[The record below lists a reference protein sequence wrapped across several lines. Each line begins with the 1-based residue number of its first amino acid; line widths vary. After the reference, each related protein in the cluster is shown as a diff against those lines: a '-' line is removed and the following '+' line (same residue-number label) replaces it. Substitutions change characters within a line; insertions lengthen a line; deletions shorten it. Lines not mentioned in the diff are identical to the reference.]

1 MKWYGTGSGSDRV
14 VLWDARSTPRPVATA
29 PGNVPARPSVHSTSW
44 CPAYIDRF
52 AIPRIIMDFQ
62 NLTLPQI
69 YDEAEAVAGDAKI
82 LFGNLNS
89 EQLNWKPAADSW
101 SVAQC
106 LDHLIS
112 TNHEYQPV
120 FDRILNGE
128 YRKTFLHGMPFLPAL
143 FGRMMIKAVS
153 PDSQRKFKAPGAAQP
168 SSSSIDPQ
176 IVDRFI
182 AHQLETLAKMRLLEN
197 SDPAG
202 MIITSPFI
210 SVVVYSLL
218 DTFRL
223 IVAHER
229 RHFAQAQRVMETSG
243 FPLARTSQYR
253 ER

>member
-1 MKWYGTGSGSDRV
+1 
-14 VLWDARSTPRPVATA
+14 
-29 PGNVPARPSVHSTSW
+29 
-44 CPAYIDRF
+44 
-52 AIPRIIMDFQ
+52 MDYQ
-62 NLTLPQI
+62 TLTLTQI
-69 YDEAEAVAGDAKI
+69 YDEAEAVAVDAKV
-82 LFGNLNS
+82 LFGHLNS

-112 TNHEYQPV
+112 INHDYHPV
-120 FDRILNGE
+120 FDRILKGE
-128 YRKTFLHGMPFLPAL
+128 YRKTFLHGMPFLPTI
-143 FGRMMIKAVS
+143 FGRLMVKTLS
-153 PDSQRKFKAPGAAQP
+153 PDSQRKLKAPGAARP

-182 AHQLETLAKMRLLEN
+182 AHQRETLSKMRLLGN
-197 SDPAG
+197 CDPAG
-202 MIITSPFI
+202 IIITSPFA

-229 RHFAQAQRVMETSG
+229 RHFAQAQRVMETGG
-243 FPLARTSQYR
+243 FPAVQTSQYR

>member
-1 MKWYGTGSGSDRV
+1 
-14 VLWDARSTPRPVATA
+14 
-29 PGNVPARPSVHSTSW
+29 
-44 CPAYIDRF
+44 
-52 AIPRIIMDFQ
+52 MDYQ

-69 YDEAEAVAGDAKI
+69 YDEAEAVAGDAKA
-82 LFGNLNS
+82 LFGHLNA

-112 TNHEYQPV
+112 ANHEYHPV

-128 YRKTFLHGMPFLPAL
+128 YRKTFLHGIPFLPVI
-143 FGRMMIKAVS
+143 FGRMMVKILS
-153 PDSQRKFKAPGAAQP
+153 PNSQRKFKAPGAARP

-182 AHQLETLAKMRLLEN
+182 AHQGETLAKMKSLGN

-202 MIITSPFI
+202 IIITSPFM

-229 RHFAQAQRVMETSG
+229 RHFAQAQRVMQTGG
-243 FPLARTSQYR
+243 FPTVQTSQRR

>member
-1 MKWYGTGSGSDRV
+1 
-14 VLWDARSTPRPVATA
+14 
-29 PGNVPARPSVHSTSW
+29 
-44 CPAYIDRF
+44 
-52 AIPRIIMDFQ
+52 MDYQ

-69 YDEAEAVAGDAKI
+69 YGEAEAVAGDAKT
-82 LFGNLNS
+82 LFGHLSS
-89 EQLNWKPAADSW
+89 EQLNWKPATDSW

-112 TNHEYQPV
+112 ANHEYYPV
-120 FDRILNGE
+120 FDRILKGE

-143 FGRMMIKAVS
+143 FGRMMINAVS

-182 AHQLETLAKMRLLEN
+182 AHQRETLAKMRLLGN

-229 RHFAQAQRVMETSG
+229 RHFAQAQRVMETGG

-253 ER
+253 GR

>member
-1 MKWYGTGSGSDRV
+1 
-14 VLWDARSTPRPVATA
+14 
-29 PGNVPARPSVHSTSW
+29 
-44 CPAYIDRF
+44 
-52 AIPRIIMDFQ
+52 MDYQ

-82 LFGNLNS
+82 LFGHLNS

-112 TNHEYQPV
+112 ANHEYHPV
-120 FDRILNGE
+120 FDRILKGE
-128 YRKTFLHGMPFLPAL
+128 YRKTFLHGMPFLPAF
-143 FGRMMIKAVS
+143 FGRVMIKAVS
-153 PDSQRKFKAPGAAQP
+153 PESRRKFKAPGAARP

-182 AHQLETLAKMRLLEN
+182 AYQRETLAKMKSLEGLG
-197 SDPAG
+197 PAG
-202 MIITSPFI
+202 IIITSPFL

-229 RHFAQAQRVMETSG
+229 RHFAQAQRVMETGG
-243 FPLARTSQYR
+243 FPTMQTSQRR
-253 ER
+253 ERR

>member
-1 MKWYGTGSGSDRV
+1 MNYR
-14 VLWDARSTPRPVATA
+14 
-29 PGNVPARPSVHSTSW
+29 
-44 CPAYIDRF
+44 
-52 AIPRIIMDFQ
+52 

-69 YDEAEAVAGDAKI
+69 YDEAEAVAGDAKL
-82 LFGNLNS
+82 LFGHLNS
-89 EQLNWKPAADSW
+89 EQLNWKPADDSW

-112 TNHEYQPV
+112 INHEYYPV
-120 FDRILNGE
+120 FDRILKGE
-128 YRKTFLHGMPFLPAL
+128 YRKTFLHGMPFLPAF
-143 FGRMMIKAVS
+143 FGRLMVKILS

-182 AHQLETLAKMRLLEN
+182 AHQRETLAKMRLLGN
-197 SDPAG
+197 SEPAG
-202 MIITSPFI
+202 IIITSPFAGM
-210 SVVVYSLL
+210 VVYSLL

-229 RHFAQAQRVMETSG
+229 RHFAQAQRVMETGG
-243 FPLARTSQYR
+243 FPTVQTSQCR

>member
-1 MKWYGTGSGSDRV
+1 
-14 VLWDARSTPRPVATA
+14 
-29 PGNVPARPSVHSTSW
+29 
-44 CPAYIDRF
+44 
-52 AIPRIIMDFQ
+52 MDYQ
-62 NLTLPQI
+62 NLTLTQI
-69 YDEAEAVAGDAKI
+69 YDEAEAVAGDAKA
-82 LFGNLNS
+82 LFGHLNS

-112 TNHEYQPV
+112 INQEYYPV
-120 FDRILNGE
+120 FDRILKGE
-128 YRKTFLHGMPFLPAL
+128 YRKTLLHGMPFLPAI
-143 FGRMMIKAVS
+143 FGRLMVKALS
-153 PDSQRKFKAPGAAQP
+153 PDSQRKLKSPGAAQP

-182 AHQLETLAKMRLLEN
+182 AHQRETLAKIRSLEN

-202 MIITSPFI
+202 MIITSPFM

-229 RHFAQAQRVMETSG
+229 RHFAQAQRVMETGG